1 MLYYLQSYMH
11 LVNYIELDKSLVIF
25 SSLKNENNKKAVT
38 KRTKYEVIKAWIR
51 HKLID
56 EKPFPSFQAEAK
68 KPDQIPMLKLGH

>member
-38 KRTKYEVIKAWIR
+38 KYEVIKA
-51 HKLID
+51 
-56 EKPFPSFQAEAK
+56 
-68 KPDQIPMLKLGH
+68 